1 MPSMSKPAYSFRAA
15 IREDLP
21 MLRRWLRTSEIVRW
35 WGNPEEEAALLES
48 DLDEPRMRMWIVSF
62 KTQPFAYAQDYA
74 VHDWP
79 QPHFGHLPSG
89 SRAIDAFI
97 GEPGMIGHGHGS
109 AFLRQLAERL
119 SREGAPVVAIDPDVD
134 NLRARRAYRKAG
146 FCGDSVVDTE
156 AGPAILMI
164 FEG

>member
-1 MPSMSKPAYSFRAA
+1 MSKLAYSFRPAT
-15 IREDLP
+15 REDLP
-21 MLRRWLRTSEIVRW
+21 LLQLWLRTSEIVRW
-35 WGNPEEEAALLES
+35 WGDPEEEAALLES
-48 DLDEPRMRMWIVSF
+48 DLGEPRMRMWIVSF
-62 KTQPFAYAQDYA
+62 KTRPFAYAQDYV

-79 QPHFGHLPSG
+79 QPHFDRLPSG

-97 GEPGMIGHGHGS
+97 GEPDMIGQGHGS
-109 AFLRQLAERL
+109 AFLRLLAQRL
-119 SREGAPVVAIDPDVD
+119 KREGAPVVAIDPGVD

-146 FCGDSVVDTE
+146 FSGDSVADTE